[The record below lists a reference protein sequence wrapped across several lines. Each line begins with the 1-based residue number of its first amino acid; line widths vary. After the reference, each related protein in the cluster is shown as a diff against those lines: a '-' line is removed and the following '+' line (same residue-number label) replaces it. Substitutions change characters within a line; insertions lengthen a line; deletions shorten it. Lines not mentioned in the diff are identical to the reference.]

1 MEQHLAK
8 SIKTLPT
15 EDEILSW
22 LTKHVADNT
31 DIAATDID
39 ITKPFSYFGMSSVL
53 AISLSGELERWL
65 NRKLSPTLTWDYP
78 TIELLAAHLTEEC

>member
-1 MEQHLAK
+1 MEQHPTT
-8 SIKTLPT
+8 SFTPLPT
-15 EDEILSW
+15 EDEIQNW
-22 LTKHVADNT
+22 LMEHVADNT

-53 AISLSGELERWL
+53 AIALSGELERWL

-78 TIELLAAHLTEEC
+78 TIEMLAAHLTEEC

>member
-1 MEQHLAK
+1 MEQHPNKSLAP
-8 SIKTLPT
+8 LPT
-15 EDEILSW
+15 EDEIQNW
-22 LTKHVADNT
+22 LMKHVADNT

-53 AISLSGELERWL
+53 AIALSGELERWL